1 MKSISARHVH
11 MSSTSASCMSVTGWM
26 PFCASLR
33 RGGMTRARR
42 QQLYFSL
49 TSQTSKLKKI
59 TSLGAGSFEA
69 LEPGVVSRSAK
80 WGGPYL
86 GGSSWNRPQ
95 RPNPG
100 HLRDCWGCLGRFLG
114 RLGHRT
120 TAIVST
126 RGVGKSLEF
135 RPGAPRDFF

>member
-1 MKSISARHVH
+1 MVMSLLESLYKS
-11 MSSTSASCMSVTGWM
+11 
-26 PFCASLR
+26 
-33 RGGMTRARR
+33 
-42 QQLYFSL
+42 LYKNVKDS
-49 TSQTSKLKKI
+49 
-59 TSLGAGSFEA
+59 
-69 LEPGVVSRSAK
+69 GVVSRSAK
-80 WGGPYL
+80 WGGSHL

-135 RPGAPRDFF
+135 RPGAPGDFFQVDRNARE